1 MSSRGSDVKNLKH
14 HHSVHSSNRD
24 QIIKTLQDEG
34 IQTKLVNRFE
44 YRAEDIDWADVVFT
58 AGGDGTFL
66 MAASRITDSSKPVIG
81 INTDPESSV
90 GHLCLPS
97 NYSNN
102 LKLVL
107 DKIKQDKFQWK
118 MRQRIRVTVEGENAD
133 DEPIELHDQQLQH
146 PEYRFLDLESR
157 TIEETTE
164 LKGKSQIRKE
174 LPIRALNEVFIGET
188 LSSRVSYYE
197 LSINSSGLTKMRSS
211 GLTVSTGT
219 GSTSWFF
226 NINKLTPQC
235 VRSLIHL
242 IKEETGNNLEISNPM
257 VKKITSLFNNSLIFD
272 ASELHMAYTIRDP
285 IVFSTGFIS
294 DPRGFANEIN
304 VRSRMFDAC
313 IVLDGGLS
321 YKFND
326 GATAKLQVLPED
338 ALRTIQLN

>member
-1 MSSRGSDVKNLKH
+1 MVNLRH
-14 HHSVHSSNRD
+14 HHTIHSSNRD
-24 QIIKTLQDEG
+24 QIVKTLRDAG
-34 IQTKLVNRFE
+34 IEAKLVNRFE
-44 YRAEDIDWADVVFT
+44 YRKEDIDWADAVIT

-66 MAASRITDSSKPVIG
+66 MAASRILDASKPVIG
-81 INTDPESSV
+81 INSDPESSV

-97 NYSNN
+97 EFSSN
-102 LKLVL
+102 LKPVL
-107 DKIKQDKFQWK
+107 EKIEKNEFQWR

-157 TIEETTE
+157 VCEESTKPASLDSDTS
-164 LKGKSQIRKE
+164 KRTIRKE

-197 LSINSSGLTKMRSS
+197 LSVDSSPLTKMRSS

-226 NINKLTPQC
+226 NINKLTPHC
-235 VRSLIHL
+235 VNTLIQM
-242 IKEETGNNLEISNPM
+242 IKEESGHDLQLTSSNIHQ
-257 VKKITSLFNNSLIFD
+257 ITNRFNNSLIFD
-272 ASELHMAYTIRDP
+272 ACDPHMAYTIRDP
-285 IVFSTGFIS
+285 IVFSTGFTS
-294 DPRGFANEIN
+294 NPRGFATNIK

-326 GATAKLQVLPED
+326 GAIVTLQVLPED
-338 ALRTIQLN
+338 ALKTIQIN